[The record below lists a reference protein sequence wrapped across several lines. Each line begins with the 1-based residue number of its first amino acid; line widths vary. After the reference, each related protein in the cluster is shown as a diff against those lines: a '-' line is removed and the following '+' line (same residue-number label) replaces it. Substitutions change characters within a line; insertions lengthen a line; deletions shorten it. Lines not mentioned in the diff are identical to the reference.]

1 MGQPVGQSA
10 DDRRRGPSL
19 FSRVTGSAAAWA
31 RGAAADMR
39 EATPAAATNR
49 LGGVEPR
56 PATQAPARPA
66 QPAQQRLAGL
76 DPRDRIAGTQAEE
89 ELLDIPA
96 FLRRQAN

>member
-1 MGQPVGQSA
+1 MARSPSKPAKPVHVPGQSGLA
-10 DDRRRGPSL
+10 
-19 FSRVTGSAAAWA
+19 
-31 RGAAADMR
+31 
-39 EATPAAATNR
+39 EAPAKFLHDPAAATNR
-49 LGGVEPR
+49 LGGVESR